1 MSMLRP
7 VLCVL
12 LLLLSIRRGV
22 AQTAA
27 VESSSIDREI
37 QNGEIAVRQGNYAE
51 AKLHFEQAEKL
62 GGHSAEISAGIAIA
76 ELQMDHYEAARQRE
90 AKVLE
95 LVSADHD
102 RAEAYNLIGTAWLRE
117 SAESTGNMDMLRS
130 AEESFQR
137 AVKLDPVFDTAFFN
151 LGNALLR
158 QNREEEGKAAFKNFI
173 GAAEKNPAYE
183 QGLPIARQALAP
195 EFNVTDSGGRVV
207 SSDSLRGRFVLLDY
221 WATWC
226 GPCMRALPAMHQLAH
241 YFPAGQFTLISVNED
256 APDQEVWRKFIS
268 QQKMDWTQVWDK
280 NAEMFHN
287 FGLAPRPDLSIPRY
301 VLIDGNGFVRRV
313 YDGTDPLGFVVG
325 QTARIVDGASKIPQ
339 GQPNPPS
346 TLDPAKA
353 DKP

>member
-1 MSMLRP
+1 MVIFRP
-7 VLCVL
+7 VFIGLLVL
-12 LLLLSIRRGV
+12 LFIRCGV

-27 VESSSIDREI
+27 LDSSSIDREI

-62 GGHSAEISAGIAIA
+62 GGHSAEISAGIAIS

-117 SAESTGNMDMLRS
+117 SAQSPGNMDMLRA

-137 AVKLDPVFDTAFFN
+137 AIKLDPMFDTAFFN
-151 LGNALLR
+151 LGNTLLR
-158 QNREEEGKAAFKNFI
+158 QNREEEGKAAFGNFI
-173 GAAEKNPAYE
+173 SAAEKNPAYE
-183 QGLPIARQALAP
+183 QGLPIAPQAPAP
-195 EFNVTDSGGRVV
+195 GFNVTDSGGRVV

-226 GPCMRALPAMHQLAH
+226 GPCMRALPAIHQLAH
-241 YFPAGQFTLISVNED
+241 YFPASQFTLISVNED
-256 APDQEVWRKFIS
+256 SPDQEVWRKFIA

-301 VLIDGNGFVRRV
+301 VLLDGNGFVRRV
-313 YDGTDPLGFVVG
+313 YDGTDPLGLVVG
-325 QTARIVDGASKIPQ
+325 QVARIVEAVPKIPQ
-339 GQPNPPS
+339 AQATPSS
-346 TLDPAKA
+346 TLNPAKT